1 MTLLFLIYGAAGGLT
16 AAIVT
21 DFIQGILTIILSFM
35 LLPVALRHV
44 GYFSGL
50 REKIADESVFTIVS
64 PGEINAFHIIML
76 CLSALVGIVTQPH
89 IMGVCAAGK
98 TEMDGRFGFA
108 TGNLI
113 KRLCTIAWMLV
124 GLCGIAMYPVIDS
137 ADNIYGRVA
146 KDLLPTVT
154 HGLVGVFLAALLASI
169 MSSCDAFMVSS
180 SGLFTQ
186 NFYRRYVVDNRAED
200 HYVRVGRI
208 MSGVIVAGSLVTAFF
223 IPDIPTALEWF
234 FIIQALMGAAFWLG
248 LFWRGATVVG
258 VWVGTVAALAV
269 WWLTSLPALQPSYAE
284 NLPEWMIWNGKL
296 RTSWSIFFYLSTAFG
311 LTTLVS
317 LVTPRVPKERL
328 DRLFECIRTPVTAN
342 EPHGAPFTLP
352 DGVQPANPRKIINH
366 PDFEIY
372 VPQRVSIIGFAVF
385 WVFVF
390 SLIAFVFWLSGLG
403 K

>member
-1 MTLLFLIYGAAGGLT
+1 
-16 AAIVT
+16 
-21 DFIQGILTIILSFM
+21 
-35 LLPVALRHV
+35 
-44 GYFSGL
+44 
-50 REKIADESVFTIVS
+50 
-64 PGEINAFHIIML
+64 
-76 CLSALVGIVTQPH
+76 
-89 IMGVCAAGK
+89 
-98 TEMDGRFGFA
+98 
-108 TGNLI
+108 
-113 KRLCTIAWMLV
+113 
-124 GLCGIAMYPVIDS
+124 
-137 ADNIYGRVA
+137 
-146 KDLLPTVT
+146 
-154 HGLVGVFLAALLASI
+154 
-169 MSSCDAFMVSS
+169 MVSS

-284 NLPEWMIWNGKL
+284 NLPEWMTWNGKL